1 MRKDKLTHVVVQH
14 YRKHTNL
21 LLSKIKSGVFLLQLL
36 YLYLTS
42 QKKGNQEN
50 PQQPIA
56 SAYENSE
63 FHVFFFLLSH
73 IELNSYLQ
81 IFDFFHIVFVCYS
94 RARHSPVF
102 TPSALFSRFSLTK
115 LFITFI
121 PIKRTNTVENKQK
134 KNQNENIAEKQRFCT
149 CHTNIR
155 RFCTV
160 KNCLWMYLK
169 CILRYYW

>member
-36 YLYLTS
+36 YLYLTT
-42 QKKGNQEN
+42 QKKENQEK

-63 FHVFFFLLSH
+63 FHVFFLLSH

-134 KNQNENIAEKQRFCT
+134 KTKTKTSQKSNGFAHATQTFDAFVRLKTVCECT
-149 CHTNIR
+149 
-155 RFCTV
+155 
-160 KNCLWMYLK
+160 
-169 CILRYYW
+169 

>member
-1 MRKDKLTHVVVQH
+1 MSHENSRKDKLTHVVVQH

-42 QKKGNQEN
+42 QKKGK
-50 PQQPIA
+50 PRKATA
-56 SAYENSE
+56 SNSISLRTSE
-63 FHVFFFLLSH
+63 FLVFFFSH

-102 TPSALFSRFSLTK
+102 TPSALFSRFSLNK

-121 PIKRTNTVENKQK
+121 PIKRTNTRVNK
-134 KNQNENIAEKQRFCT
+134 
-149 CHTNIR
+149 
-155 RFCTV
+155 
-160 KNCLWMYLK
+160 
-169 CILRYYW
+169 